1 MPQNNKQYR
10 PPSNWQDFEK
20 FCHTLWGELLQDP
33 NIQLNGRGGQEQLGV
48 DVYGR
53 SKDGVFTCIQCKGKK
68 SNFGKEV
75 TAKELGDEVKKAK
88 NFVPKPDVFI
98 LATTAP
104 NDAKIQEVARKLE
117 EENKKKGSFEV
128 KVWGWDEICQRLV
141 HSPRT
146 LKQFYEEEIIS
157 DKIDSFLAGITNRD
171 KIFEKESENSTNID
185 ENKIIEAFKD
195 SSEYLANWKQTLSV
209 NDKWIERKQE
219 DDWFTSVHSQFHSST
234 ILLGEPG
241 TGKSALLARITQ
253 QLLEDNQIVLGIKAD
268 KLGHSV
274 TDFRSLSEYLH
285 LPAPIHECVKLL
297 AKTRQ
302 VFILLDQLDAL
313 SELIDVKTNRLS
325 VLLDLVQSL
334 HNTPNVHIIASSRPF
349 EFQYDQ
355 RFNSLEAHEI
365 KLPLLEWED
374 VQATFEDL
382 SIELQFMD
390 NEFKEFLKRPSNL
403 NFYLQY
409 IQNHPQEHFKSHIE
423 LYDHI
428 WANSL
433 GERKEKKRRT
443 ALLVSIATEMT
454 EDAKQGLPLFKYE
467 EDIEDIDYLCSAGI
481 LSKSIDKK
489 QISFAHQTLQAFVWT
504 RSIVKKGSLTDFV
517 FSHQNNLN
525 IRPKLNTALV
535 YLREADPE
543 EYKNQIQSLLLD
555 NFKKLRKH
563 ILYLLIETI
572 GASPSPR
579 NEEILVISKL
589 LENENLFLKICQSI
603 SVQDDWFDKL
613 KNSHI
618 EFWMQGSEIQKR
630 GAIIILSSVIVEK
643 HEEVIFLLDKYWKNE
658 KEINNLFYVLQEN
671 DKWDELSLKLASFLV
686 KLDETRGYAAQD
698 IVSLISYE
706 NSELAPAIAVEYFN
720 NQFNKIEKQEPED
733 VSVEENEDA
742 EISQWKIENAE
753 CVPFERLAELNHQW
767 HNLGA
772 IAKASPKEFVE
783 CFWPFLDR
791 LTDKL
796 KTKYQPIQERYLD
809 VSGIWFRLSED
820 EESSE
825 KPYLP
830 GALED
835 AIKLYAIQ
843 DTTNFIAFVNLK
855 KSSLF
860 SPQHRL
866 IIKGISQ
873 LITSHPD
880 FILTYLLEDDRRFF
894 LGSEFGSS
902 SYRCSLKLISALFP
916 NLEDSKRKVLENRI
930 LSLEAYKCKD
940 KTDAK
945 MRRDYLRWNRGVRF
959 DFLSILP
966 KEELSP
972 EALKIVK
979 EEKRKFG
986 KNVRNPLEVERS
998 SGFMAAESP
1007 MSLGQM
1013 ELASVEDIAKCFN
1026 EFNENDHRGT
1036 MRYLSSSVHAKTL
1049 GELCK
1054 KNPEKALAVAELLPP
1069 EKSRAIEY
1077 VVECFSE
1084 SNKDLHELQN
1094 IISHFKSKGFNSDSF
1109 YQSCAEALKKRIKRP
1124 EGLSDEWCNRLE
1136 RWMSSTDNGWPIART
1151 NEDKKEKRKGSLIWH
1166 DSGRVVPQGN
1176 YTLIEAI
1183 SYGLLFREKPEYN
1196 CWLDFLGRSLKY
1208 GDAIELWEFALVYL
1222 IRRFLPWCNVNDAN
1236 EFLLKLSQ
1244 AYPQII
1250 GGRDF
1255 GITIA
1260 SAVHWMDDAM
1270 LNNWMTKVLLLSS
1283 DSSDQLFGEV
1293 LGFRL
1298 ILKANHDWCEVE
1310 YKKLRKTKNVKALIG
1325 FAYSVRKLWE
1335 YREHRSNCSNYFI
1348 ELLGLQN
1355 DEIDEILTWI
1365 LHHESN
1371 VDLSPQF
1378 KSVLDAFIDNRT
1390 FERSKTRFVSRTLAS
1405 LTPHMPEKIYEVSQQ
1420 MINGSGQELGDI
1432 RTSMAADAPE
1442 LVTIAITLHNLGTH
1456 YQHKGLDLFEQL
1468 LEINAY
1474 KVMDALYEVDSRPRL
1489 QNRKRLARR
1498 R

>member
-1 MPQNNKQYR
+1 MPQNNKQYK
-10 PPSNWQDFEK
+10 PQSNWQDFEK

-33 NIQLNGRGGQEQLGV
+33 NIQLNGRSGQEQHGV
-48 DVYGR
+48 DVYGH
-53 SKDGVFTCIQCKGKK
+53 SIDGVFTCIQCKGKDG
-68 SNFGKEV
+68 NLGKEV
-75 TAKELGDEVKKAK
+75 TEKELIDEVEKAK
-88 NFVPKPDVFI
+88 KFVPLPDVFI

-117 EENKKKGSFEV
+117 EENKKKGLFKV

-141 HSPRT
+141 HSPKT
-146 LKQFYEEEIIS
+146 IKQFYSEEILS
-157 DKIDSFLAGITNRD
+157 DKIDSLLAAITDRD
-171 KIFEKESENSTNID
+171 KIFEKESENSASIN
-185 ENKIIEAFKD
+185 ENKILQAFKN

-285 LPAPIHECVKLL
+285 LPAPIHECVNQLV
-297 AKTRQ
+297 KTRQ

-349 EFQYDQ
+349 EFQYDH

-374 VQATFEDL
+374 VQATFDDL
-382 SIELQFMD
+382 GIELKFMD
-390 NEFKEFLKRPSNL
+390 DEFKEFLKRPSNL

-423 LYDHI
+423 LYEHI

-433 GERKEKKRRT
+433 GERNERKRRA

-467 EDIEDIDYLCSAGI
+467 ENLEDIDYLCSAGI
-481 LSKSIDKK
+481 LTKSIDKK
-489 QISFAHQTLQAFVWT
+489 QVSFAHQTLQAFVWT
-504 RSIVKKGSLTDFV
+504 RSIVKTGTLTEFV

-543 EYKNQIQSLLLD
+543 EYKNQIQSLLLN
-555 NFKKLRKH
+555 NFQKLRKH

-572 GASPSPR
+572 GSSPLSR
-579 NEEILVISKL
+579 DEEILIISKL
-589 LENENLFLKICQSI
+589 LDNENLFLKICQSI
-603 SVQDDWFDKL
+603 SVQTDWFDKL

-618 EFWMQGSEIQKR
+618 AFWMQGNEIQKR
-630 GAIIILSSVIVEK
+630 GAIIILSSVISEK
-643 HEEVIFLLDKYWKNE
+643 HEEVISLLDKYWKNE
-658 KEINNLFYVLQEN
+658 KEINSLFYVLQEN
-671 DKWDELSLKLASFLV
+671 DKWDERSLKLASFLM
-686 KLDETRGYAAQD
+686 KLDETRAYAAQD

-706 NSELAPAIAVEYFN
+706 NPELAPAIAVEYFN
-720 NQFNKIEKQEPED
+720 NQFDRLEKQGPEE
-733 VSVEENEDA
+733 VAIEENEDK
-742 EISQWKIENAE
+742 ELLQWKIENAE
-753 CVPFERLAELNHQW
+753 RVPFERLAELNHQW

-772 IAKASPKEFVE
+772 FAKASPKEFIE
-783 CFWPFLDR
+783 CFWLFFER
-791 LTDKL
+791 LTEKL
-796 KTKYQPIQERYLD
+796 KTKYEPIQERYSN
-809 VSGIWFRLSED
+809 VSGTWFRLAEED
-820 EESSE
+820 GDSE
-825 KPYLP
+825 KLYLT

-835 AIKLYAIQ
+835 AIKLFAIQ
-843 DTTNFIAFVNLK
+843 NSDNFISFVSEKK
-855 KSSLF
+855 KSVF
-860 SPQHRL
+860 SSHHRL
-866 IIKGISQ
+866 LIKGLLQ
-873 LITSHPD
+873 LVASHSD
-880 FILTYLLEDDRRFF
+880 FILDYLLEDDRRFF
-894 LGSEFGSS
+894 LGENYNSS
-902 SYRCSLKLISALFP
+902 NRCSLKLISALFP
-916 NLEDSKRKVLENRI
+916 NLESSNRKLLESKI
-930 LSLEAYKCKD
+930 LSIEAYKPED

-966 KEELSP
+966 EEELSP
-972 EALKIVK
+972 EARRIIK

-986 KNVRNPLEVERS
+986 DKVRNPLVLERQ
-998 SGFMAAESP
+998 SGFLAAESP
-1007 MSLGQM
+1007 MSLDQM
-1013 ELASVEDIAKCFN
+1013 ELASIEDIAKCFK
-1026 EFNENDHRGT
+1026 EFKEDDHWGV
-1036 MRYLSSSVHAKTL
+1036 MRYLSSSEHAKTL

-1054 KNPEKALAVAELLPP
+1054 KNPEKAFAVAELLPL
-1069 EKSRAIEY
+1069 EKSTAIEY
-1077 VVECFSE
+1077 VIESFSE
-1084 SNKDLHELQN
+1084 SNKDLQDLQN
-1094 IISHFKSKGFNSDSF
+1094 IISHFNSKGFNSDSF
-1109 YQSCAEALKKRIKRP
+1109 YQSCAKAIKKRIERP
-1124 EGLSDEWCNRLE
+1124 DGLSNEWCNRLE
-1136 RWMSSTDNGWPIART
+1136 SWMNNANNGWPIART
-1151 NEDKKEKRKGSLIWH
+1151 NENKKEERKESLIWY

-1183 SYGLLFREKPEYN
+1183 SYGLLFREKPEYKR
-1196 CWLDFLGRSLKY
+1196 WLDFLGRSLKY
-1208 GDAIELWEFALVYL
+1208 RDAIELWEFALVYL
-1222 IRRFLPWCNVNDAN
+1222 IKRFLPWSDASDTN
-1236 EFLLKLSQ
+1236 EFLLRLSQ

-1270 LNNWMTKVLLLSS
+1270 LNDWMTKVFLLSS
-1283 DSSDQLFGEV
+1283 DSSDQLFGEI
-1293 LGFRL
+1293 LGFRI
-1298 ILKANHDWCEVE
+1298 ILKANHNWCEVE
-1310 YKKLRKTKNVKALIG
+1310 YNKLRKTENVKALIG
-1325 FAYSVRKLWE
+1325 FAYSIRKLWE

-1489 QNRKRLARR
+1489 QNRKKLARR